1 MSQDTAAGPK
11 RGLKR
16 PLEVVR
22 AELLKDADTKRIAK
36 AVGMEL
42 EAYVE
47 LVLQYAQDKDK
58 EPVLDVVSDEEL
70 KANGFNPPSTE
81 EVAKVLMSAAR
92 GDMGVNQEFEKSE
105 FTSSQAPKGPSLT
118 GAPTKSGEVPQVN
131 ADLSDQVKKGRG

>member
-1 MSQDTAAGPK
+1 MTQETPGKK

-16 PLEVVR
+16 PVEVVR

-58 EPVLDVVSDEEL
+58 EPELHVVSDEEL
-70 KANGFNPPSTE
+70 RANGFNPVTAE
-81 EVAKVLMSAAR
+81 EAANMLIAVAK
-92 GDMGVNQEFEKSE
+92 GEMGVSQEFQKSE
-105 FTSSQAPKGPSLT
+105 FESSGGPKGPSLT
-118 GAPTKSGEVPQVN
+118 GDSG
-131 ADLSDQVKKGRG
+131 KKG

>member
-1 MSQDTAAGPK
+1 MPQDTAASPK

-16 PLEVVR
+16 PIEVVR

-58 EPVLDVVSDEEL
+58 EPVLDVVEDEEL
-70 KANGFNPPSTE
+70 RANGFNPPSTE
-81 EVAKVLMSAAR
+81 DVAKVLMAAAR
-92 GDMGVNQEFEKSE
+92 GELGVNQEFEKSE
-105 FTSSQAPKGPSLT
+105 FKASTAPKGPSLS
-118 GAPTKSGEVPQVN
+118 GSPTGEVPKTN
-131 ADLSDQVKKGRG
+131 PELADQLKKGR